1 MKKLIV
7 SLLLLCTFSN
17 LAFADCDWKTG
28 IVPGPNKTF
37 VYSEACHLAVGKLV
51 QDSTVKDQQILD
63 YKQAISLKD
72 LALTNSDARVAM
84 WEKSSLDQM
93 DRLTKIDS
101 EQKHN
106 DFLYFGLGILSA
118 VAVGFATAKLVGK

>member
-1 MKKLIV
+1 MKNLIV
-7 SLLLLCTFSN
+7 SFLLLSVFSN
-17 LAFADCDWKTG
+17 AAFAICDWKTG
-28 IVPGPNKTF
+28 ITPGPNKTF
-37 VYSEACHLAVGKLV
+37 IYSEACHLEVGKLV
-51 QDSTVKDQQILD
+51 QDSAVKDQQIAD

-72 LALTNSDARVAM
+72 LALKNSDSRVAL

-93 DRLTKIDS
+93 DRLSKIDS

-118 VAVGFATAKLVGK
+118 IGVGFATAKLVGK